1 MMDKKIIETKLKA
14 FGKRMR
20 EIRKQKKM
28 TLVDLEVEIGIT
40 NGTLSKIENGL
51 QNIEFITIIRI
62 AEGLGVDAKELFK
75 NV

>member
-1 MMDKKIIETKLKA
+1 MDKEIIDAKLKA

-28 TLVDLEVEIGIT
+28 TLVELEVEIGIT

-62 AEGLGVDAKELFK
+62 AEGLRVAAKELFK
-75 NV
+75 DV